1 MAARK
6 FSIFKRLLGGDDRSS
21 LPGNAERQIMTWPTH
36 EVLNQ
41 SPVLGDYNLFATDPA
56 LQEGA
61 MREGAGWAES
71 SLTQIGTD
79 MGRAETFDL
88 GRLANQYPPQLR
100 AFDAKG
106 NRRDQV
112 EFHPAWHTLMQGIAE
127 RGFHTGPWAEPRPGA
142 HVARAAGYLMQAQVE
157 SGSLCPTTMTYGA
170 IPAMARHDELAA
182 DWLPTLF
189 QRRYDP
195 RDLPVAQ
202 KQGGLIG
209 MGMTEK
215 QGGSDVRANTTVAV
229 PADGAYAITGHKWFF
244 SAPQCD
250 AHLVLAQAPG
260 GLSCFFVPRWRP
272 GGSKNPILIQRL
284 KDKLGNKSNASSE
297 VEFQG
302 AYGLLLGEEGRGVP
316 TILEMGT
323 YTRLDCVLGTT
334 GMMRQALSQAIH
346 HARHRSVF
354 GNRLVEQPLMQN
366 VLADMALEAEAAI
379 VLALRMARAFDAQD
393 DEGET
398 LLRRLLTPAAK
409 YWVCK
414 RGPELASEAM
424 EVMGGNGYVEEG
436 VHARIY
442 REMPVN
448 SIWEGSGNIMCLDVL
463 RALGKSPRTLAVV
476 QAELAPALG
485 RNVHFDGLVARLQA
499 QFADPTAQET
509 RARRLTQQLVLA
521 IQGSLLLQHA
531 PDYVAEAFCASRL
544 GGDWGDSFGTLPV
557 ASNFR
562 EIIGRALVL

>member
-1 MAARK
+1 
-6 FSIFKRLLGGDDRSS
+6 
-21 LPGNAERQIMTWPTH
+21 MTWPTH
-36 EVLNQ
+36 EVFNQ
-41 SPVLGDYNLFATDPA
+41 SPTLGDYNLYKADPA

-61 MREGAGWAES
+61 VREGAGWAGS
-71 SLTQIGTD
+71 SLQQIGTEL
-79 MGRAETFDL
+79 GKAKTFDL

-127 RGFHTGPWAEPRPGA
+127 RGFHTGPWADPQPGA

-157 SGSLCPTTMTYGA
+157 AGSLCPTTMTYGA
-170 IPAMARHDELAA
+170 IPAMARHEKLAA

-189 QRRYDP
+189 QCRYDA
-195 RDLPVAQ
+195 RDLPFAQ

-229 PADGAYAITGHKWFF
+229 QADGAYAINGHKWFF

-272 GGSKNPILIQRL
+272 DGSKNPILIQRL

-302 AYGLLLGEEGRGVP
+302 AYAMLLGEEGRGVP

-334 GMMRQALSQAIH
+334 GMMRQAVSQAIH
-346 HARHRSVF
+346 HARHRGVF
-354 GNRLVEQPLMQN
+354 GKLLVDQPLMQN
-366 VLADMALEAEAAI
+366 VLADMALEVEAAI
-379 VLALRMARAFDAQD
+379 ALALRMARAFDGQ
-393 DEGET
+393 DEGEI

-409 YWVCK
+409 YWICK
-414 RGPELASEAM
+414 RGSELAAEAM

-463 RALGKSPRTLAVV
+463 RALGKSPQMLAVV

-485 RNVHFDGLVARLQA
+485 RSAHYDRFVAHLQT
-499 QFADPTAQET
+499 QFADASAQES
-509 RARRLTQQLVLA
+509 RARRLTQHLVLA
-521 IQGSLLLQHA
+521 LQASLLLQYA

-557 ASNFR
+557 ATDFR
-562 EIIGRALVL
+562 GIVERALVL